1 MRSLFDVNVLIA
13 LFDPAHVHHHMA
25 HSWIET
31 HSNEGWAT
39 CPITQNGCV
48 RILAQP
54 KYPNSIP
61 VTDAIRRLGS
71 AISQPEHA
79 FWKDDL
85 SIVDVLHFNTDRIL
99 ASRQITDLYLLALAV
114 QHGGRLITFDKA
126 IPLTAVPKARPEH
139 LLVL

>member
-1 MRSLFDVNVLIA
+1 MRALFDVNVLIA

-25 HSWIET
+25 HAWIET
-31 HSNEGWAT
+31 HREAGWAT

-79 FWKDDL
+79 FWNDDL
-85 SIVDVLHFNTDRIL
+85 SIVDVLHFNADRIL
-99 ASRQITDLYLLALAV
+99 SSRQITDLYLLALAV
-114 QHGGRLITFDKA
+114 QNGGRLITFDKA
-126 IPLTAVPKARPEH
+126 IPLTAVPNARGDH

>member
-1 MRSLFDVNVLIA
+1 MRALFDVNVLIA
-13 LFDPAHVHHHMA
+13 LFDPAHIHHHMA

-31 HSNEGWAT
+31 HRKAGWAT

-48 RILAQP
+48 RVLAQP

-79 FWKDDL
+79 FWNDDL
-85 SIVDVLHFNTDRIL
+85 SIVDAIHFNTDRIL
-99 ASRQITDLYLLALAV
+99 SSKQITDLYLLALAV
-114 QHGGRLITFDKA
+114 QNGGRLITFDKA
-126 IPLTAVPKARPEH
+126 IPLTAVPKAGSDH
-139 LLVL
+139 LVVL